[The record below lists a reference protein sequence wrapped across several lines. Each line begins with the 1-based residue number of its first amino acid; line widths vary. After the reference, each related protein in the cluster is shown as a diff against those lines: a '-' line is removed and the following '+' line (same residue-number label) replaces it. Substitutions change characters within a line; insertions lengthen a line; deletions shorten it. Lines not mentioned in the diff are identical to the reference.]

1 MDFELDIGEL
11 TNTIREYEN
20 VIKDLEEQKENI
32 NKVIKELTDLGWS
45 GEAKDKF
52 IEIHIK
58 KQEFYTKLIEDIKY
72 EKNALENEEK
82 PRAIQLKKRCEDF
95 ENCIKRS
102 AGGAALTNDDTG
114 IISLQYGGQFPINNN
129 VSECTDNYYRQMNS
143 KFVEILN
150 LANSLSFTTF
160 PIAGDVINLQ
170 SSLRDQTTSLTEFDN
185 SFNAYCNGVQDMEE
199 NTCSVFSKISGMT
212 EGISQIRGM
221 SIISESGQVDKN
233 KVMQLM
239 LKNPAY
245 LTKEEKEILEYAK
258 IVLGED
264 EYKKIKETV
273 FTYKEAEKY
282 IKCDILG
289 FNVGLKTYSSKEISN
304 LPSQITYGKGGYIYT
319 YVLTENSP
327 PTFNGVE
334 LPNDDII
341 TKDGQVI
348 STKTYG
354 YKLVYTNEPKI
365 STGIVFVS
373 PTEGVSNPYGLTSKD
388 IPSVRNGEFNK
399 FFNSLTSEELD
410 EMWKEPELRQT
421 IEDKLRQPGGLHEW
435 HLVSRTPQFKN
446 WNVTAE
452 QIKELRTLTK
462 DVKFVNPKGIHGGRG
477 STTAHNE
484 LLKIIDNSPDYDTF
498 IRRLNNWANYRLD
511 GGIESLPKGLQLK

>member
-52 IEIHIK
+52 MEIHIK

-102 AGGAALTNDDTG
+102 TGGAALTNDDTG
-114 IISLQYGGQFPINNN
+114 VISLQYGGQFPINNN
-129 VSECTDNYYRQMNS
+129 INECTDNYYRQMNS

-160 PIAGDVINLQ
+160 PIGGDVESAQN
-170 SSLRDQTTSLTEFDN
+170 SLRNQTTSLTEFDN
-185 SFNAYCNGVQDMEE
+185 SFNAYCNGIRDMEE
-199 NTCSVFSKISGMT
+199 NICSVFSKISGIT
-212 EGISQIRGM
+212 EEISQIRGM

-289 FNVGLKTYSSKEISN
+289 FNVGLKTYSSNEIFN
-304 LPSQITYGKGGYIYT
+304 LPSQITYEKGGYIYT

-354 YKLVYTNEPKI
+354 YKLAYTNEPKI

-373 PTEGVSNPYGLTSKD
+373 PIEGVGKATVWGNITGTAKNMQGTEIPATFQIKLREGVSYTNPTTGSNVLWT
-388 IPSVRNGEFNK
+388 NANATEHMGEY
-399 FFNSLTSEELD
+399 
-410 EMWKEPELRQT
+410 
-421 IEDKLRQPGGLHEW
+421 
-435 HLVSRTPQFKN
+435 VSRFGTESESIGIRSQEMLESYSASLNKAMADLSQKAPGRYFETYGN
-446 WNVTAE
+446 W
-452 QIKELRTLTK
+452 EL
-462 DVKFVNPKGIHGGRG
+462 GINTETGVVYH
-477 STTAHNE
+477 AKM
-484 LLKIIDNSPDYDTF
+484 LK
-498 IRRLNNWANYRLD
+498 
-511 GGIESLPKGLQLK
+511 